1 MKSSLGESLVHRNN
15 RFGYWFAF
23 HPSQQTALLKYAKAW
38 IAFGCGSEKQILFV
52 PLPDFLEWLS
62 RMNKTEL
69 EERFYWHVHIAKEGE
84 SFRLETKRGC
94 DDVDLTAF
102 LLKRTAQDI
111 ASNCTAVVILT

>member
-1 MKSSLGESLVHRNN
+1 M
-15 RFGYWFAF
+15 YWFAF